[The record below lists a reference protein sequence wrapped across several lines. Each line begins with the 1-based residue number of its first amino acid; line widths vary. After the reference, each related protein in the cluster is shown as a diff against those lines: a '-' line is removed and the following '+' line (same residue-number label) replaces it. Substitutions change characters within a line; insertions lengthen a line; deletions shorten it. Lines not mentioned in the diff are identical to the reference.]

1 MAVQDGTSFLH
12 VPWWQNPSATT
23 TWLSVGLLVADS
35 LEQARATSNS
45 TLAAGA
51 AAAQEPQPAPFGQP
65 TSTSTSTSNSSS
77 SAQPGPRRLLWEPP
91 STGVEAAAAAA
102 GSQFVNYVLS
112 ADNATLVPLLKG
124 FGGIS
129 TSAPLLVYVSG
140 NVTVSSATGVT
151 PQGVAMNRFLHWV
164 GLSSRN
170 TSVDWNMEVSKRG
183 NRSRELPSRSCIDLK
198 RGVTG
203 RMVLDSQTAP
213 ANAP

>member
-45 TLAAGA
+45 MAGLTA
-51 AAAQEPQPAPFGQP
+51 TKAVGAWNG
-65 TSTSTSTSNSSS
+65 TNK
-77 SAQPGPRRLLWEPP
+77 GNPRRIL
-91 STGVEAAAAAA
+91 
-102 GSQFVNYVLS
+102 GSKSGKYTHGSSLNYVLS

-140 NVTVSSATGVT
+140 NATVSSATGVS
-151 PQGVAMNRFLHWV
+151 PQGIAINRFLHWV

-170 TSVDWNMEVSKRG
+170 TSVDWNMEVSNWGGQRAQWHG
-183 NRSRELPSRSCIDLK
+183 QYFYSSGQAL
-198 RGVTG
+198 
-203 RMVLDSQTAP
+203 
-213 ANAP
+213 